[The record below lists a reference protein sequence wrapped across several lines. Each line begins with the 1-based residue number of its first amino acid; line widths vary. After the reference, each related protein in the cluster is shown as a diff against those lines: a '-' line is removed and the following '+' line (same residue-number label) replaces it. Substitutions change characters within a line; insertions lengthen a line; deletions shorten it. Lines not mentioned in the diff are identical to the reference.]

1 MKFFQIRSSTPPTF
15 ISAVSDIRSV
25 VSMTDR
31 ISGSA
36 IENGSRAAVGE
47 NLITSK
53 RNRDTSAM
61 PLNNL
66 SSAGSVNDREKQT
79 YPLDT
84 SELQLTV
91 TSRVKWQK
99 VESPIQPLNLLAP
112 ASYPKCSP
120 VLLDE
125 LPDEQRE
132 SEDLSIKARSRFD
145 NSLRGLSQ
153 PVSLGE
159 LARTWDACAH
169 KILVE
174 YAQQTGG
181 GTFSTTYGTWEK
193 CFEEDCATPVWKL
206 RQVVDAMVVEM
217 HAGLASDGGSK
228 LQMLLAFVD
237 TLPGGNEDGVYC
249 ALDLR
254 GTSCRVL
261 KVQLGGSGPK
271 IINHKVEQQQI
282 LKELVSSTSEV
293 LLHFIALTLKEFI
306 EREENGQAPGSKK
319 ELGFTF
325 SFLSDNCLFLQVFLS
340 NGRKDLQLKM
350 LTPLMAAM
358 HEDDSPDLREVG
370 RILEESLQTS
380 GLSLKAKMIVVRVC
394 DIVTRGAA
402 RLAAAGIIDW
412 AQIVLNPI
420 QLVAGNALLVHAY
433 CTAAVAFSVT
443 FLFSLGPAIAGLHR
457 RWWPVGRYPLGG
469 WEGGGARSRG
479 GQSEEDCAT
488 PARKLRQVVDAMVV
502 EMHAGLASDG
512 GSKLQMLLAFVD
524 TLPGGNE
531 DGVYCALD
539 LRGTSCRVLK
549 VQLGGSGP
557 KIINHKVEQQQILKE
572 LVSSTSEVLLH
583 FIALTLKEFIE
594 REENGQAPGSKKE
607 LGFTFSF
614 PIRQLSVSS
623 GVLIKWTKGFTIED
637 VVGKDVSQ
645 CLEEAMW
652 ENGLHMQVAALTSGL
667 SLKAKMIVVRVCDIV
682 TRGAARTSFFWIPA
696 EINIPASYPKCSPVL
711 LDELPDEQRESE
723 DLSIKARSRFDNSLR
738 GLSQPVSLGEL
749 ARTWDACAHKILVE
763 YAQQTGG
770 GTFSTTYGTWENV

>member
-306 EREENGQAPGSKK
+306 EREENGQAPGVLIKWTK
-319 ELGFTF
+319 GFTIE
-325 SFLSDNCLFLQVFLS
+325 DVV
-340 NGRKDLQLKM
+340 GKDVSQC
-350 LTPLMAAM
+350 
-358 HEDDSPDLREVG
+358 
-370 RILEESLQTS
+370 LEEAMWENGLHMQVAALTS